1 MKALF
6 LLLLALLAGHS
17 ALAAPPWRADN
28 GPPAWQAEA
37 APPHRLRDLR
47 LREAVERGELTREE
61 ARALKRLRRWHYL
74 SPDEDGAGRGPRHER
89 RDPPPPRHQRWRQ
102 QQDAERD

>member
-1 MKALF
+1 MRTVF

-17 ALAAPPWRADN
+17 ALAAPPFRVGN

-61 ARALKRLRRWHYL
+61 ARALKRQRRWHHL
-74 SPDEDGAGRGPRHER
+74 PPDDDGGVRSPRQEW
-89 RDPPPPRHQRWRQ
+89 RDKPPRHQRWRQ
-102 QQDAERD
+102 QLDAERD

>member
-6 LLLLALLAGHS
+6 LLLLALLAGNS

-28 GPPAWQAEA
+28 GPPAWQAGA

-61 ARALKRLRRWHYL
+61 AHALKQLRRWHYL
-74 SPDEDGAGRGPRHER
+74 PPDGDAAGPGPRHER
-89 RDPPPPRHQRWRQ
+89 GDRPPHHQRWRQ

>member
-6 LLLLALLAGHS
+6 LLLLALLAGNS
-17 ALAAPPWRADN
+17 ALAAPPWRVDN

-37 APPHRLRDLR
+37 PPPHRLRDLR

-61 ARALKRLRRWHYL
+61 ARAARWVQGGRLRLAGGVPSRRRS
-74 SPDEDGAGRGPRHER
+74 SPWGCSRRG
-89 RDPPPPRHQRWRQ
+89 
-102 QQDAERD
+102 

>member
-1 MKALF
+1 MKAFF
-6 LLLLALLAGHS
+6 LLLLALLASNS
-17 ALAAPPWRADN
+17 ALAAPPWRVDN

-74 SPDEDGAGRGPRHER
+74 PPDGDGAER
-89 RDPPPPRHQRWRQ
+89 RPRPERHDKPSRHQRWRQ